1 MLTLVIMKKD
11 IQTREDIIF
20 LIDTFYKK
28 VIANDIIGYI
38 FTDVVQLNWET
49 HIPVMYDFWDSILF
63 GTMIYKG
70 NPIVKHI
77 ALDKKETL
85 KQEHFDEWLRL
96 WRETIETHF
105 EGEKAAEAIY
115 RAGLMEK
122 LILYKVEQSR
132 NPNFVQ

>member
-1 MLTLVIMKKD
+1 
-11 IQTREDIIF
+11 
-20 LIDTFYKK
+20 
-28 VIANDIIGYI
+28 
-38 FTDVVQLNWET
+38 
-49 HIPVMYDFWDSILF
+49 
-63 GTMIYKG
+63 MIYKG

>member
-1 MLTLVIMKKD
+1 MKKE
-11 IQTREDIIF
+11 IQTRDDIVF
-20 LIDTFYKK
+20 LINTFYKK

-38 FTDVVQLNWET
+38 FTDVVQLDWEK
-49 HIPVMYDFWDSILF
+49 HIPVMYDFWDTVLF

-77 ALDKKETL
+77 SLDKKETL

-96 WRETIETHF
+96 WKETIETHF

-122 LILYKVEQSR
+122 LILWKVEQSR

>member
-1 MLTLVIMKKD
+1 MKKE
-11 IQTREDIIF
+11 IQTKEDIIF

-28 VIANDIIGYI
+28 VIANDIIGYL
-38 FTDVVQLNWET
+38 FTEVVKFDLEK

-63 GTMIYKG
+63 GTMTYKG

-77 ALDKKETL
+77 SLDKKETL

-96 WRETIETHF
+96 WKETIETHF

>member
-1 MLTLVIMKKD
+1 MKKE
-11 IQTREDIIF
+11 IQTKEDIIF

-28 VIANDIIGYI
+28 VIANDIIGYL
-38 FTDVVQLNWET
+38 FTEVVQLDWEK

-63 GTMIYKG
+63 GTMTYKG

-77 ALDKKETL
+77 SLDKKETL

-96 WRETIETHF
+96 WKETIESHF

>member
-1 MLTLVIMKKD
+1 MKKE
-11 IQTREDIIF
+11 IQTKEDIIF

-28 VIANDIIGYI
+28 VIANDIIGYL
-38 FTDVVQLNWET
+38 FTEVVQLDWEK

-63 GTMIYKG
+63 GTMTYKG

-77 ALDKKETL
+77 SLDKKETL

-96 WRETIETHF
+96 WKETIETHF